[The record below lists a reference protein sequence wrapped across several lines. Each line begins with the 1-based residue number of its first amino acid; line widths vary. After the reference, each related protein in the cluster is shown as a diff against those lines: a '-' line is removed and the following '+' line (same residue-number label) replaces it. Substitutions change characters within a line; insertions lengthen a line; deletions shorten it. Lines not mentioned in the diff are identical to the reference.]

1 MNKVKTTEWKNF
13 SKAVDIFGDG
23 DIVETVNYLMHRI
36 ERSDKENDRLREY
49 EAYYTIN
56 DIKRIIEN
64 LYIDIVKRRMANPEC
79 ENDDAE
85 NILKIMILCF
95 KSVLDPNKFE
105 ELLGNRFLKDKYG
118 AIHTA
123 SSRNYSAHYISSG
136 VDDLTPLEKTE
147 FSLLKS

>member
-85 NILKIMILCF
+85 NILKIMIL
-95 KSVLDPNKFE
+95 KRYRPK
-105 ELLGNRFLKDKYG
+105 
-118 AIHTA
+118 
-123 SSRNYSAHYISSG
+123 
-136 VDDLTPLEKTE
+136 
-147 FSLLKS
+147 